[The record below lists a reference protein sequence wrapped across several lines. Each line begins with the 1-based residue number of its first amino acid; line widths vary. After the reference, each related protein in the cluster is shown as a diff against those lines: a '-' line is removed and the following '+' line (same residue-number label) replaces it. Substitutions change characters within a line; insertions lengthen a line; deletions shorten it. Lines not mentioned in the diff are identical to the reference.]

1 VSIYDFVQ
9 SVRDGA
15 TVPLYYESRLPEL
28 HIADDA
34 LGDEIKDALDKA
46 DLTEEE
52 EQAVAKRFSKPYQLI
67 TNDDRLEKIA
77 ADVVRHF
84 SGRGYRGKAMF
95 IAIDK
100 ATAITMYDKVQRHW
114 AKMLEQEGQ
123 KLASIADA
131 IEREAFEKQFAW
143 LKQTDMAVVVSS
155 SQNEIELMAKRGL
168 DIKPHR
174 QRMVSEALDE
184 KFKAADDPLRLVF
197 VCAMWI
203 TGFDVPT
210 CSTIYLDK
218 PMKNHTLM
226 QTIARANRT
235 APGKQAGLIADYV
248 GVFRNLKKALAIYAI
263 PRPGVTTD
271 PVEEKRL
278 LIEGLKEA
286 LSKAL
291 KFAEERGVRPKDIL
305 KVKGFE
311 RQAAIKSAADAL
323 LGTDEEKRTYLR
335 LVGNAWT
342 LFRAVLPDPRANEFY
357 GDMIALQIVAER
369 IRSLRPGPSKR
380 LLEAI
385 AEIERLIDAAVS
397 GRAVRAPLLTG
408 EEMRQLFDLSTIDFD
423 KLAAM
428 FKQGQ
433 KKTAAE
439 ILEAQ
444 AQERA
449 EKLAAAN
456 PARIDLVERLQRLI
470 DEYNTGCMNVERLFE
485 ELKDFIHSLDEE
497 EGRPKRENLSP
508 EELAIFDIL
517 SRPEPK
523 LTKDQEVQVKK
534 IARDLLARLKREK
547 FILDWRLKATAKSA
561 VREAIRE
568 DFDELPEVYDRQL
581 WDEKVERTYQ
591 FVFERYSGCVP
602 GQA

>member
-1 VSIYDFVQ
+1 M
-9 SVRDGA
+9 R
-15 TVPLYYESRLPEL
+15 PE
-28 HIADDA
+28 
-34 LGDEIKDALDKA
+34 G
-46 DLTEEE
+46 
-52 EQAVAKRFSKPYQLI
+52 
-67 TNDDRLEKIA
+67 
-77 ADVVRHF
+77 
-84 SGRGYRGKAMF
+84 
-95 IAIDK
+95 
-100 ATAITMYDKVQRHW
+100 
-114 AKMLEQEGQ
+114 
-123 KLASIADA
+123 
-131 IEREAFEKQFAW
+131 
-143 LKQTDMAVVVSS
+143 
-155 SQNEIELMAKRGL
+155 
-168 DIKPHR
+168 
-174 QRMVSEALDE
+174 
-184 KFKAADDPLRLVF
+184 
-197 VCAMWI
+197 
-203 TGFDVPT
+203 
-210 CSTIYLDK
+210 
-218 PMKNHTLM
+218 
-226 QTIARANRT
+226 
-235 APGKQAGLIADYV
+235 
-248 GVFRNLKKALAIYAI
+248 
-263 PRPGVTTD
+263 
-271 PVEEKRL
+271 
-278 LIEGLKEA
+278 
-286 LSKAL
+286 
-291 KFAEERGVRPKDIL
+291 IL

-397 GRAVRAPLLTG
+397 GMAVRAPLLTG

-439 ILEAQ
+439 ILKAQ

-449 EKLAAAN
+449 AKLAAAN

-485 ELKDFIHSLDEE
+485 ELKDFIHSLDQEE
-497 EGRPKRENLSP
+497 ARPMRENLSP

-523 LTKDQEVQVKK
+523 LTKEQEVQVKK
-534 IARDLLARLKREK
+534 IARELLARLKREK
-547 FILDWRLKATAKSA
+547 FILDWRLKATAKSG

-591 FVFERYSGCVP
+591 FVFERYSGPTSVV
-602 GQA
+602 AS